1 MMTNNIVDRLS
12 NIEIDLK
19 TQAQRFLPHNMAHL
33 NLQTQ
38 TLSQVIQL
46 MAETLGKSHRLSLQ
60 LIQLDAAW
68 CQLEMGLYGLCS
80 DCEIQINQQLLEQ
93 FPLRQRCSSCEEK
106 HLDLSYKRKL
116 SHCSAF

>member
-33 NLQTQ
+33 NLQTHTMCQ
-38 TLSQVIQL
+38 LIQL
-46 MAETLGKSHRLSLQ
+46 MAETLGKNHPLYLQ

-80 DCEIQINQQLLEQ
+80 DCEAQIDYTLLKQ
-93 FPLRQRCSSCEEK
+93 FPLRQRCCSCQEK
-106 HLDLSYKRKL
+106 YRHLPHKCTLN
-116 SHCSAF
+116 HC